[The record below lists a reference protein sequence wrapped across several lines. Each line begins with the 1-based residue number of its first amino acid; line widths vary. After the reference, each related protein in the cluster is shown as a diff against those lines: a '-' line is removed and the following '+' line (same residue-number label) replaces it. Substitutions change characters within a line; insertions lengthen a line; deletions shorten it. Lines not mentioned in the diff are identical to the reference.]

1 MARQVVTFS
10 FNLALPL
17 KPRQVV
23 AQLCGAGDG
32 TRTRDNLLGRQ
43 GLCQLSY
50 SRKIE
55 SILSQILTPVKGGVP
70 ALPTGNDLTALSASY
85 QFCGRAKGRS
95 EKTIELTVLTLNFAK
110 NMADV
115 FLLDDGV

>member
-1 MARQVVTFS
+1 MTTVRPSARSKYNGQRAS
-10 FNLALPL
+10 RQQWHLLSALPL

-50 SRKIE
+50 SRK
-55 SILSQILTPVKGGVP
+55 LTY
-70 ALPTGNDLTALSASY
+70 A
-85 QFCGRAKGRS
+85 
-95 EKTIELTVLTLNFAK
+95 
-110 NMADV
+110 
-115 FLLDDGV
+115 